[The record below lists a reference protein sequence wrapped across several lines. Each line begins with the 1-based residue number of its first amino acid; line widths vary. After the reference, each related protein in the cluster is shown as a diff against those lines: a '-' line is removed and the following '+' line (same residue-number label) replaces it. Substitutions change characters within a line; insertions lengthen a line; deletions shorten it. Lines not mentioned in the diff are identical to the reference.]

1 MIKANYLTIT
11 PFFPNAADFRGPFI
25 YDQVKAIKE
34 TGQYNI
40 VVLKPKPWYS
50 FDKDYEFEGI
60 KIYRFTTF
68 DLPSNILPGL
78 FDFLSILSLKNK
90 LKTIG
95 IKNEAIE
102 VVHAHVT
109 GLGIYPVALKKNNPN
124 IKSILQH
131 HGFDVL
137 SLENGKLYNQLWH
150 RNWVRN
156 YGINICNAIDL
167 HVGVSKKTLSF
178 LKNENNLKIRD
189 SYVLYNGVDTAKFY
203 PIQNRKAKS
212 CFTLGCVGNFWALK
226 DQLTLLKAVKI
237 LIDNGMN
244 DLKVILVGT
253 GTTLSICE
261 NYVTDNQLNEY
272 IEFIEK
278 IPHNQLVYFYNTL
291 DLFMLPSYHEAFG
304 CVYTEAYSCG
314 IPFIAIEN
322 QGISELLPEDEK
334 DKWLI
339 QKGNHRELAA
349 KIAEYKTHR
358 YKQNLIV
365 PIDIKHTT
373 KSFLNYLS
381 N

>member
-203 PIQNRKAKS
+203 T
-212 CFTLGCVGNFWALK
+212 C
-226 DQLTLLKAVKI
+226 
-237 LIDNGMN
+237 
-244 DLKVILVGT
+244 
-253 GTTLSICE
+253 LSEIE
-261 NYVTDNQLNEY
+261 LN
-272 IEFIEK
+272 
-278 IPHNQLVYFYNTL
+278 
-291 DLFMLPSYHEAFG
+291 
-304 CVYTEAYSCG
+304 
-314 IPFIAIEN
+314 
-322 QGISELLPEDEK
+322 
-334 DKWLI
+334 
-339 QKGNHRELAA
+339 
-349 KIAEYKTHR
+349 
-358 YKQNLIV
+358 
-365 PIDIKHTT
+365 
-373 KSFLNYLS
+373 
-381 N
+381 